1 MDDRRQVPRYLSE
14 LPAQLSHPGSGVVSR
29 VSVLTL
35 SVRGC
40 SIAGVSGLETGK
52 TCQLS
57 IEWLGREVRVDAEV
71 AWQSPQGRAGL
82 KFLSMEQKSSDT
94 LRELLTSLRL
104 QPLIPTPPD
113 E

>member
-14 LPAQLSHPGSGVVSR
+14 LPARLSYPGSGAVSR

-40 SIAGVSGLETGK
+40 CVAGVGGLEAGK
-52 TCQLS
+52 TCQLI
-57 IEWLGREVRVDAEV
+57 IEWLGREIRADAEV
-71 AWQSPQGRAGL
+71 AWKNPQGRAGL
-82 KFLSMEQKSSDT
+82 KFLSMEQESGDT
-94 LRELLTSLRL
+94 LRELLTNLRL